1 VGGREEG
8 FKAAEKAEG
17 EDWRNGFRRS
27 VERVL
32 YDEYE
37 AMGLVLV

>member
-1 VGGREEG
+1 VGGREER
-8 FKAAEKAEG
+8 FKAVEKAEG

-27 VERVL
+27 VERAL

-37 AMGLVLV
+37 AI